1 MTDARTE
8 ILRRIRAAAVPPAV
22 APPRHYLRH
31 APGLDETDRP
41 AVLALFAERLSEYG
55 ATVLRADTAAAAAS
69 VASVV
74 ARALEDARSVV
85 ALAGLPDE
93 WTAGWSG
100 EVLVDLPPL
109 DTAQL
114 DAADAVL
121 TACTAAVAES
131 GTLILDGGPGQGR
144 RAATLLPDLH
154 VCVVRASQ
162 VHSALPG
169 ALAVLDPGRPLTFVS
184 GPSATADIEM
194 IRVKGVHGP
203 RRLAVVLLP

>member
-8 ILRRIRAAAVPPAV
+8 ILHRIRAAAVPPAPE
-22 APPRHYLRH
+22 PPRHYLRH

-41 AVLALFAERLSEYG
+41 AVLALFAERLTEYG
-55 ATVLRADTAAAAAS
+55 ATVLRADTAAAA
-69 VASVV
+69 VV
-74 ARALEDARSVV
+74 QALDGARSVV
-85 ALAGLPDE
+85 APVGLPAE
-93 WTAGWSG
+93 WTADWSG
-100 EVLVDLPPL
+100 EVLVDRPL
-109 DTAQL
+109 LETARL

-169 ALAVLDPGRPLTFVS
+169 ALAVLDPGRPLTFIS

>member
-41 AVLALFAERLSEYG
+41 AVLALFAERLTEYG
-55 ATVLRADTAAAAAS
+55 ATVLRADAAAAA
-69 VASVV
+69 VAQ
-74 ARALEDARSVV
+74 ALDGARSVV
-85 ALAGLPDE
+85 APVGLPDE
-93 WTAGWSG
+93 WTADWSG
-100 EVLVDLPPL
+100 EVLVDRPL
-109 DTAQL
+109 LKTARL

-169 ALAVLDPGRPLTFVS
+169 ALAVLDPRRPLTFIS